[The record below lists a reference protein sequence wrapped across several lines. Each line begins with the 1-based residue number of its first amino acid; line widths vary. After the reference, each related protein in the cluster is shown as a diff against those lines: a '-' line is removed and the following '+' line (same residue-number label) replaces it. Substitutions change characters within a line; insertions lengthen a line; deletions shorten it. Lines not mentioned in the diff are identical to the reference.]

1 MNSIHPNSI
10 AAYWEGRLDL
20 FGKRH
25 QQVLRALRL
34 ARGPLTD
41 REVMI
46 ALGFSDPNAVRP
58 RITELVDAG
67 VLVEVD
73 SVECPVTGK
82 RVRRVKA
89 ATREAQAEFALDDV
103 LTPAVLSSLQ
113 LQPK

>member
-1 MNSIHPNSI
+1 VAKSIHPNSV
-10 AAYWEGRLDL
+10 AAYWQGRLDL

-25 QQVLRALRL
+25 QQVLRALRA

-46 ALGFSDPNAVRP
+46 ALGFGEPNAVRP
-58 RITELVDAG
+58 RITELIDAG

-73 SVECPVTGK
+73 SVECPMTRK

-89 ATREAQAEFALDDV
+89 ATRSVHAEFALEEV
-103 LTPAVLSSLQ
+103 LTPAVRA
-113 LQPK
+113 KIA